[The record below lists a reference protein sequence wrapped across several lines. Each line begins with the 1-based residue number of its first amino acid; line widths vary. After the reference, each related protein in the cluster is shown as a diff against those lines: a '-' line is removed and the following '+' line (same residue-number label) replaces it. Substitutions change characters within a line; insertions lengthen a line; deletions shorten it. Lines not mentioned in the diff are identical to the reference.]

1 MMGAGDPAVLARLE
15 QVRLLYAD
23 AGAIE
28 YVQDVV
34 REAWRVNRRRWAPEK
49 HFDDKNTL
57 GYLTS
62 RTGNGGCWSAGS
74 SRSAC
79 PAEPFQ
85 YGVDLAVCGLPRPAA
100 NLDQF
105 DQSKEFERVGSD
117 VSSCRG
123 RRPQKVLAY
132 LFDLKAG
139 CLEGQD

>member
-1 MMGAGDPAVLARLE
+1 VVGDQSADREITGHLPPGNLPAERSHPLPL
-15 QVRLLYAD
+15 
-23 AGAIE
+23 
-28 YVQDVV
+28 
-34 REAWRVNRRRWAPEK
+34 
-49 HFDDKNTL
+49 
-57 GYLTS
+57 
-62 RTGNGGCWSAGS
+62 TGNGGCWSAGS
-74 SRSAC
+74 SWSAC

-105 DQSKEFERVGSD
+105 DQSKEFGRVGSD